1 MYVPEVSILDQI
13 YTLLGA
19 NRSDEMDF
27 IIVFIAG
34 IVLCMLINNTLGA
47 LMKGLLGGYER
58 QFKYFRKLGI
68 SSYYF
73 CLEFLREFSISQMV
87 LSCLYP
93 GMDYNPF
100 QTIFWKMK
108 GE

>member
-27 IIVFIAG
+27 VIVFIAG
-34 IVLCMLINNTLGA
+34 IILCMLVNNTLGS

-58 QFKYFRKLGI
+58 
-68 SSYYF
+68 
-73 CLEFLREFSISQMV
+73 
-87 LSCLYP
+87 
-93 GMDYNPF
+93 
-100 QTIFWKMK
+100 
-108 GE
+108 

>member
-58 QFKYFRKLGI
+58 
-68 SSYYF
+68 
-73 CLEFLREFSISQMV
+73 
-87 LSCLYP
+87 
-93 GMDYNPF
+93 
-100 QTIFWKMK
+100 
-108 GE
+108 